1 MESLATGI
9 LGIFMRSLLFAAAW
23 YILVLAARWRVFT
36 KAGLAGWKSLIPLYS
51 EYCTFKI
58 AWSTVYFWAVLIGGA
73 LSGFL
78 SEMNADGEST
88 FLGFVVAV
96 LGLTIGVINLFMNIK
111 LSARFGHGVLF
122 GLGLMLLTPVFTLIL
137 GLGESEFLGNPEEG
151 LPPRRSFYM

>member
-9 LGIFMRSLLFAAAW
+9 LGIFMSSLLFAAAW
-23 YILVLAARWRVFT
+23 YILVLVARWRVFT

-78 SEMNADGEST
+78 TEMNGDGEST
-88 FLGFVVAV
+88 FLGFVIAV
-96 LGLTIGVINLFMNIK
+96 LGLAIGVINLFMNIK

-122 GLGLMLLTPVFTLIL
+122 GLGLMFLTPVFTLIL
-137 GLGESEFLGNPEEG
+137 GLGESEFLGNPEEN
-151 LPPRRSFYM
+151 LPPRRAFYM

>member
-9 LGIFMRSLLFAAAW
+9 LGIFMSSLLFAAAW